1 MRSRVAEA
9 GSERVSRM
17 PSVDLSFEHVTA
29 GQASAPRGR
38 RKLASERAVAAY
50 AVLQDCRLCAH
61 DCGVNRLTGQLGI
74 CRAGDQARV
83 FSAQVEVGDEL
94 ELIPTF
100 AIALSGCDLRCAFCI
115 TGAESWNP
123 RAGEP
128 LDPLAL
134 ASRAQTA
141 LNHGAQTIMIL
152 GGEPT
157 IHLPAVL

>member
-9 GSERVSRM
+9 VSATVSRM
-17 PSVDLSFEHVTA
+17 PSVDLSFEP
-29 GQASAPRGR
+29 PRAR

-100 AIALSGCDLRCAFCI
+100 AIALSGCDLRCDFCI
-115 TGAESWNP
+115 TGESSWNP
-123 RAGEP
+123 RA
-128 LDPLAL
+128 
-134 ASRAQTA
+134 
-141 LNHGAQTIMIL
+141 
-152 GGEPT
+152 
-157 IHLPAVL
+157 